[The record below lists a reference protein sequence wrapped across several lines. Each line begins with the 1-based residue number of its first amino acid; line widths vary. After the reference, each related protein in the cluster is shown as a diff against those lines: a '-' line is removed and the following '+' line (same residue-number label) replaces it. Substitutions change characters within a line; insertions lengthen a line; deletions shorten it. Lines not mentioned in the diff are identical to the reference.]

1 MKGITFAI
9 LAAAILLFS
18 SHRAALAR
26 SFFGPDDLT
35 IAIEGEC
42 PGAITLRWAGAT
54 PNRHM
59 GIAFALETGT
69 YIIPTPCGGTQLGLG
84 TRGLRLVAVVQ
95 TRRDGQ
101 GFVTGAAAPD
111 SCGGFLQ
118 SVVMDGNPC
127 TASNVV
133 QIPQ

>member
-1 MKGITFAI
+1 MKSITFVI
-9 LAAAILLFS
+9 LAAAVLLFS

-26 SFFGPDDLT
+26 SVIGPDNLT
-35 IAIEGEC
+35 ISIEGEC
-42 PGAITLRWAGAT
+42 PGAITLRWEGAT

-69 YIIPTPCGGTQLGLG
+69 YVIPTPCGGTQLGLG
-84 TRGLRLVAVVQ
+84 TNGLRLVAILQ

-101 GFVTGAAAPD
+101 GIVTGTAAPD

-118 SVVMDGNPC
+118 AVVMDGNPC
-127 TASNVV
+127 ATSNVV
-133 QIPQ
+133 QIP